1 MASKGYES
9 PVYFGGMILGEM
21 VVGPGQ
27 MKQMSRFNA
36 SSKVRFPLVI
46 FCLLFPAILFAQAGD
61 GEEKNPAQEPEQ
73 SSPFKI
79 TKKSE
84 FACAEVNEV
93 VIGGLASHE
102 ITVDPKRVER
112 CLLKKVGSRLH
123 ECKKLRIEKAT
134 ADWYG
139 VVTLETED
147 GPVKFWFEEL
157 GENAAE
163 TKRIMVF
170 TWPDTDKK
178 YVCAAFSSKR

>member
-1 MASKGYES
+1 MNQLSK
-9 PVYFGGMILGEM
+9 LN
-21 VVGPGQ
+21 VV
-27 MKQMSRFNA
+27 SNARFI
-36 SSKVRFPLVI
+36 LVI
-46 FCLLFPAILFAQAGD
+46 ACLLLPAILWAQAGD
-61 GEEKNPAQEPEQ
+61 SEGTDQAEGAET

-93 VIGGLASHE
+93 AIGGLASHE

-123 ECKKLRIEKAT
+123 ECKKLRIENAT

-139 VVTLETED
+139 VVTLETEE
-147 GPVKFWFEEL
+147 GPVQFWFQEL

-163 TKRIMVF
+163 AKRIMVF